1 MCLTTKLFHVLCT
14 MFTGTPNV
22 MGMLHFDESYVCNST
37 ELIVKGVPVVTFN
50 GVFTNAKGQD
60 LSMSYYW
67 GYDAGHSYPVAAV
80 MKAGYQ

>member
-1 MCLTTKLFHVLCT
+1 

-80 MKAGYQ
+80 MKAGYH